1 MRKAIDATPPWAR
14 TPVCNGPT
22 LDSFIA
28 KVICFCSSSR
38 TLDKDGQS
46 VWKSSLLSLWLD
58 CCDATPLRSAETS
71 MFTSFWESMP
81 IAARL
86 HPPHPPPSVFAQT
99 LRKVEATDCRRSRR
113 RIKPC
118 VDLRHSL
125 FPFRSRILQGH
136 ILGESLSCVTCYQ
149 EFPNVQQDPLY
160 RSLELTDSPF
170 EDRWYRCWGKRPFAL
185 PTCARIPSGSNGRT
199 LRRPAN
205 RQPRQEGMERMISE
219 MICKMK

>member
-1 MRKAIDATPPWAR
+1 
-14 TPVCNGPT
+14 
-22 LDSFIA
+22 
-28 KVICFCSSSR
+28 
-38 TLDKDGQS
+38 
-46 VWKSSLLSLWLD
+46 
-58 CCDATPLRSAETS
+58 

-170 EDRWYRCWGKRPFAL
+170 TGAEARDHLRFRLVLEFQAAQTDGLFEDL
-185 PTCARIPSGSNGRT
+185 RIGSQGRK
-199 LRRPAN
+199 
-205 RQPRQEGMERMISE
+205 EWKE
-219 MICKMK
+219 